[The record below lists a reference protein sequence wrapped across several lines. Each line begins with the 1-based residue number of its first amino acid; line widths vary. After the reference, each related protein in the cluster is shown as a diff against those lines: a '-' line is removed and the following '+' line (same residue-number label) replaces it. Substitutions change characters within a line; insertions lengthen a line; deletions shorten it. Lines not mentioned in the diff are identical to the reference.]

1 MWTQKNRRGST
12 LSGFV
17 LDDYINDVWISVK
30 VSVVTVLSLREQE
43 ESQVLLQG
51 WCYQQRRALLER
63 PQR

>member
-1 MWTQKNRRGST
+1 MWAQKNRRGSA

-51 WCYQQRRALLER
+51 WC
-63 PQR
+63 